1 MKDIIP
7 GAEPVFFRGN
17 NTGFLFIHGFTASPF
32 EGRDLARWLHE
43 KLGISI
49 SVPLLT
55 GHGTKPED
63 LLGITWSQWFDDVV
77 GSYHKLKKDA
87 ERIFVCGQSMGAALA
102 LKLAAGETV
111 SGLISL
117 AGAVFL
123 KDWRLSLLPLFRNLI
138 TFHYKSKGPDIKN
151 SVIKTQVPTYHKY
164 PVKSIDQL
172 LSLFRSTRS
181 ELNKVTAPA
190 LLIHSQKDRTVH
202 FSNLDFIYN
211 HISSQK
217 KEKVVLNHSYH
228 VISIDLE
235 KEQIYQ
241 KILRFIEENI

>member
-1 MKDIIP
+1 MTEIIP
-7 GAEPVFFRGN
+7 GAEPINLPGN
-17 NTGFLFIHGFTASPF
+17 KTGFLFIHGFTASPF
-32 EGRDLARWLHE
+32 EGKELARWLHE
-43 KLGISI
+43 KLGLSV

-55 GHGTKPED
+55 GHGTRPED
-63 LLGITWSQWFDDVV
+63 LLEITWKDWFSDVINN
-77 GSYHKLKKDA
+77 YQDLKKTTD
-87 ERIFVCGQSMGAALA
+87 RIFVCGQSMGASLA
-102 LKLAAGETV
+102 LKLAAREPVAGI
-111 SGLISL
+111 ISL

-138 TFHYKSKGPDIKN
+138 TFHYKSRGPDIKN
-151 SVIKTQVPTYHKY
+151 SAIKPQVPTYHKY

-172 LSLFRSTRS
+172 LSLFRATRS
-181 ELNKVTAPA
+181 ELTKINAPA

-211 HISSQK
+211 HISSRI
-217 KEKVVLNHSYH
+217 KEKMVLDESYH

-241 KILRFIEENI
+241 KIENFIRDNT